1 MKKIFFAVF
10 LLVIIALAI
19 FAFVYRKN
27 LAGVRPVFQTPQE
40 SIVDI
45 LENTAT
51 QTPEASIPLQKV
63 DFPLVLPEG
72 FQISLLAKNLSG
84 ARVMALDSRGNLWV
98 SRMKEGVITY
108 LDIENGVVVSQHD
121 FFKGLNNPH
130 GLAFDPENPNTLY
143 IAEEDKIS
151 FVNIYTAGEPPE
163 RPFASDYERLN
174 MGLVASSLIFPYKI
188 VDLPNGGRHES
199 RTLLFDKDG
208 TFFVSIG
215 STCDVCNEKDDRIST
230 IMKVVVEDTSS
241 GPVGRLE
248 HYAKGLRN
256 SVFMVTHPN
265 TGKIWATE
273 MGRDNLGDNIPP
285 DEVNI
290 IEEGNTSTGLSI
302 KNYGWPNCYGKNI
315 HDTKFDKNTYIRN
328 PCMEPFETPSHIDL
342 QAHSAVLGLA
352 FVPSDSDWP
361 QEYWNNLFLAYHGSW
376 NRTVPTG
383 YKVVRYQLDEKGNPK
398 NGPSFREED
407 FVSGW
412 LKGGKESYGR
422 PVDLLV
428 QKDGSMFISDDK
440 AGLIYKVSV
449 KK

>member
-10 LLVIIALAI
+10 LLAIIALAV

-40 SIVDI
+40 SIVEI
-45 LENTAT
+45 FENKPSST
-51 QTPEASIPLQKV
+51 EALV
-63 DFPLVLPEG
+63 DLLPVNFPLVLPEN
-72 FQISLLAKNLSG
+72 FEISLLAKNLSG
-84 ARVMALDSRGNLWV
+84 ARVMAMDSRGNLWV
-98 SRMKEGVITY
+98 SRMKEGILTY
-108 LDIENGVVVSQHD
+108 LDIENGAVVSQHD
-121 FFKGLNNPH
+121 IFKDLNNPH
-130 GLAFDPENPNTLY
+130 GLAFDPESPNTLY

-151 FVNIYTAGEPPE
+151 LMNIYTAGEPPA
-163 RPFASDYERLN
+163 RPFSSDYERLYL
-174 MGLVASSLIFPYKI
+174 GLMTSSLSYPYKI

-199 RTLLFDKDG
+199 RTLLFDTNG
-208 TFFVSIG
+208 TLFVSIG

-230 IMKVVVEDTSS
+230 IMKVVIEDTSS

-248 HYAKGLRN
+248 HYAVGLRN
-256 SVFMVTHPN
+256 AVFMAVHPN
-265 TGKIWATE
+265 TKNIWATE
-273 MGRDNLGDNIPP
+273 MGRDNLGDNVPP
-285 DEVNI
+285 DEMNI
-290 IEEGNTSTGLSI
+290 IEEG

-315 HDTKFDKNTYIRN
+315 HDTVFDKNTYIRN
-328 PCMEPFETPSHIDL
+328 PCMEPFEAPSYIDL
-342 QAHSAVLGLA
+342 QAHSAALGLA
-352 FVPSDSDWP
+352 FVPSDSAWP
-361 QEYWNNLFLAYHGSW
+361 QEYWNNLFIAYHGSW

-398 NGPSFREED
+398 NGSSFQEED

-412 LKGGKESYGR
+412 LKNGKESYGR

>member
-1 MKKIFFAVF
+1 MKKTFFAVF

-45 LENTAT
+45 FENTAT
-51 QTPEASIPLQKV
+51 GTQARTDLPTVE
-63 DFPLVLPEG
+63 FPLSLPEG
-72 FQISLLAKNLSG
+72 FEIGLFAKNLSS
-84 ARVMALDSRGNLWV
+84 ARVMAFDSRGNLWV
-98 SRMKEGVITY
+98 SRTKDGIVTM
-108 LDIENGVVVSQHD
+108 LDIENGKVIAQED
-121 FFKGLNNPH
+121 IFKRLNNPH
-130 GLAFDPENPNTLY
+130 GLAFDPKNPNMLY
-143 IAEEDKIS
+143 IAQEDNIS
-151 FVNIYTAGEPPE
+151 HVEVYRDAPAFEKGKM
-163 RPFASDYERLN
+163 SDIDAVKFTLST
-174 MGLVASSLIFPYKI
+174 SSRIEFQKI
-188 VDLPNGGRHES
+188 VDLPGTGRHFT
-199 RTLLFDKDG
+199 RTLLFDNNGDL
-208 TFFVSIG
+208 FVSIG

-230 IMKVVVEDTSS
+230 IMKVVRENTEN
-241 GPVGRLE
+241 GTQGRLE

-256 SVFMVTHPN
+256 AVFMAVHPG

-273 MGRDNLGDNIPP
+273 MGRDNLGDNVPP

-290 IEEGNTSTGLSI
+290 IEED

-315 HDTKFDKNTYIRN
+315 HDTAFDKNTYIRN
-328 PCMEPFETPSHIDL
+328 PCMEPFETPSYIDL

-383 YKVVRYQLDEKGNPK
+383 YKVVRYQLNEKGNPK
-398 NGPSFREED
+398 NGSSFQEED

-428 QKDGSMFISDDK
+428 QKDGSMYISDDK